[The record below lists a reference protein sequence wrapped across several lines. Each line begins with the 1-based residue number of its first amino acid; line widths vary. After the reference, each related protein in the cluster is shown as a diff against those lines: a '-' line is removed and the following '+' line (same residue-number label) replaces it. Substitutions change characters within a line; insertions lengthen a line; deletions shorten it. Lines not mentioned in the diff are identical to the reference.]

1 MAMKPAESGSGDAR
15 RRAMVFVAVTVACAA
30 LAAGIGI
37 ALADRHPWRIDL
49 SVAGGQRLAPRTQ
62 QVLKV
67 LDGDVRLVVAADLAL
82 VDRDSRQ
89 RLLDVLDEFGRSTK
103 SVTSTMIDTGSEAG
117 AASHRALIGSLIETE
132 HDGLEAARAR
142 VAASQDRARALGSW
156 LSSSLGPGLQRFEA
170 AEASGGE
177 AARAARDYFN
187 QAAAAI
193 RLAARDLGESCAKAD
208 ESLGFRLADK
218 PVPRS
223 DAAAESLIKGL
234 APAVATLEAV
244 GRELKAY
251 VAKTAPERADQAK
264 RLLAETQS
272 RRDEAAVLLDSM
284 RRLERPDVLRVVD
297 VLGGGSAA
305 LVIGGPGKGLVA
317 LDVEALLPSAAWLA
331 ASGADASDQSRRIE
345 ELLVTG
351 IGAMQTRTR
360 PIVVFV
366 HGEPREFLR
375 DAPVLTQAMQR
386 LESRGVD
393 VVEWACV
400 PNPTPPSL
408 ATLDPNATRPV
419 AWIVMSPDSTAESGA
434 KAGGQALSGVQRC
447 ERVGKAVEGLVA
459 AGEAVCVAMNPSI
472 VATYGDADPIVTA
485 LAPLGIGAETGRPLM
500 RSQLA
505 GSARSIVTD
514 MVVQTVASGHPLAE
528 AIRGLPTTLPWAIAL
543 RPLTGKAEA
552 TVTPLLTLPADA
564 GVWGESQ
571 WLGLWQTPRDRRQSM
586 TDLPRPDAGRDLAE
600 PPGGG
605 SWIVVAASERR
616 LASGRMQRAVVVGS
630 NSWLID
636 QVAGR
641 AGAVDGR
648 RVSLSPGNLELFEN
662 VVWHLSGRDELIARS
677 AAAGQ
682 VAMVQPIAESTLGRM
697 RLAIV
702 IGLPTLLLLAGVMHR
717 AWRG

>member
-1 MAMKPAESGSGDAR
+1 MAVTSTDLGRGAR
-15 RRAMVFVAVTVACAA
+15 RRAMTFVAVTVACAV
-30 LAAGIGI
+30 LAAVIVI
-37 ALADRHPWRIDL
+37 LLADRHPWRIDL
-49 SVAGGQRLAPRTQ
+49 SVAGGQRLAPRTEQ
-62 QVLKV
+62 ALGA
-67 LDGDVRLVVAADLAL
+67 LEGDVRLVVAADLAA
-82 VDRDSRQ
+82 VDRDARQ
-89 RLLDVLDEFGRSTK
+89 RLVDVLDEFGRASRR
-103 SVTSTMIDTGSEAG
+103 VTSTLIDTGSETG
-117 AASHRALIGSLIETE
+117 AASHRALIGGLIDAER
-132 HDGLEAARAR
+132 DALEAARTKA
-142 VAASQDRARALGSW
+142 AASQERAKAVGAW
-156 LSSSLGPGLQRFEA
+156 LASSLGPGLQRLEA
-170 AEASGGE
+170 AEAAGGE
-177 AARAARDYFN
+177 SARAARDYFN
-187 QAAAAI
+187 QAAAAV
-193 RLAARDLGESCAKAD
+193 RLAARDLGEACSKAD
-208 ESLGFRLADK
+208 ESLGFKLADR

-234 APAVATLEAV
+234 TPVVATLEAV
-244 GRELKAY
+244 GRELKTY
-251 VAKTAPERADQAK
+251 LAKTTPERADQAR
-264 RLLAETQS
+264 RLAAEAQS

-305 LVIGGPGKGLVA
+305 LVIGEPGKGLVA
-317 LDVEALLPSAAWLA
+317 LDVDALLPSAAWLA
-331 ASGADASDQSRRIE
+331 ASGADAADQSRRVE

-351 IGAMQTRTR
+351 VGAMRSRTR

-366 HGEPREFLR
+366 HGEPRAFLR
-375 DAPVLTQAMQR
+375 EAPVLTQAMQR
-386 LESRGVD
+386 LESRGID

-400 PNPTPPSL
+400 ANPTPPSL
-408 ATLDPNATRPV
+408 ATLDPGSTRPV

-434 KAGGQALSGVQRC
+434 KTGGQGLTGVQRC

-459 AGEAVCVAMNPSI
+459 AGEAVCVAVNPSI
-472 VATYGDADPIVTA
+472 VATYGDADPIVSA
-485 LAPLGIGAETGRPLM
+485 LAPLGLGAESGRPLM

-505 GSARSIVTD
+505 GSTRSIVTD

-543 RPLTGKAEA
+543 RPLEGKAEA

-571 WLGLWQTPRDRRQSM
+571 WLGLWQTPRDRRQAM
-586 TDLPRPDAGRDLAE
+586 ADLPRPDAGRDLIE
-600 PPGGG
+600 PPGGS

-616 LASGRMQRAVVVGS
+616 LPSGRVQRAVVVGA

-641 AGAVDGR
+641 AGVVDGR

-662 VVWHLSGRDELIARS
+662 VVWHLGGRDELIARS

-682 VAMVQPIAESTLGRM
+682 VAMVQPIAEGTLGRM

-702 IGLPTLLLLAGVMHR
+702 IGLPTLLLLAGAMHR